1 MKKQS
6 SKKKQQF
13 GANPPTWKDL
23 ASFLLPSPLKA
34 VQREGMVS
42 RSGGDADPRAVRVRR
57 VVVPGVGRR
66 GAAGRGAWH
75 RGWISNGCGRCVTA
89 L

>member
-6 SKKKQQF
+6 SKKKAAIWRQP
-13 GANPPTWKDL
+13 ANVERSRLVSSP
-23 ASFLLPSPLKA
+23 FPLKA

-57 VVVPGVGRR
+57 VVVPGVGRVELQDVVL
-66 GAAGRGAWH
+66 GIAVGSATD
-75 RGWISNGCGRCVTA
+75 V
-89 L
+89 

>member
-42 RSGGDADPRAVRVRR
+42 RSGGDADPRAVRVR
-57 VVVPGVGRR
+57 
-66 GAAGRGAWH
+66 
-75 RGWISNGCGRCVTA
+75 
-89 L
+89 